1 MALTGTKTST
11 FGFTNTSAGGNTVT
25 PLALGLTSNYSLTQD
40 NADVA
45 TLNNKTAPVDQEE
58 VISFRSRSLGNVN
71 STLNIQY
78 PSKVTSGIEYSLKIE
93 DTLSTTDS
101 GDADFRVDEPI
112 ICTVTFRHPKSG
124 NIGSDQVA
132 TVFLRAIS
140 ALMKADGTWRF
151 DDLMRSA
158 ERPVVD

>member
-1 MALTGTKTST
+1 MAKTSS
-11 FGFTNTSAGGNTVT
+11 FGFTNVSDSTNEVT
-25 PLALGLTSNYSLTQD
+25 TKALGLTSNYSITTD

-58 VISFRSRSLGNVN
+58 IISFRSRDIGSVN
-71 STLNIQY
+71 TTLNIQY
-78 PSKVTSGIEYSLKIE
+78 PSKVKSGIEYSLKIE
-93 DTLSTTDS
+93 DTLSTTDDT
-101 GDADFRVDEPI
+101 DADFRVDEPI

-124 NIGSDQVA
+124 NISAQQVG
-132 TVFLRAIS
+132 TVFQRAIS
-140 ALMKADGTWRF
+140 SLMKADGSWRF